1 MVPANSVTVPVA
13 AGANHFQLV
22 VAASYA
28 SRNRQRAA
36 VQCMHA
42 VSVHVA
48 RQIRR
53 TTDAADDASLMRLQ
67 SQLKHRRLQCSQH
80 RKIAAAGAPI
90 GMDPAPISFF
100 R

>member
-1 MVPANSVTVPVA
+1 MVPANSVTIPVA

-53 TTDAADDASLMRLQ
+53 TADAANDANLMRLQ
-67 SQLKHRRLQCSQH
+67 FQLEHRRWQCGPH
-80 RKIAAAGAPI
+80 GAIAAAGTPLR
-90 GMDPAPISFF
+90 MDPAAVST
-100 R
+100 